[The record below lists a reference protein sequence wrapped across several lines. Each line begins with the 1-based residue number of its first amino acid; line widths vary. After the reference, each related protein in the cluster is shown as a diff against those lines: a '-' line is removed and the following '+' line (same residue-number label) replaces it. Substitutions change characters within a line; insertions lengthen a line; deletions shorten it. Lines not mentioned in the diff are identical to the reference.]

1 MSYILDLMKGAV
13 EPHPDRIS
21 LERYVQE
28 SSFVTQY
35 LSRIVKDKA
44 LVVYH
49 VLFHL
54 SWFDTGKGEIIIPWA
69 RIGAFIRSEQ
79 GNIIDNNTTVKRR
92 LPDLFEYKCI
102 AVNRQ
107 RGNANEIS
115 VHLPSDIPAC
125 RQLID
130 QEEREA
136 RLERTEKD
144 ERDYYNDPGRRLV
157 ILGREKNACVY
168 CTAPLSEDTF
178 VLDHLV
184 PVAKGG
190 TNRKHNLVA
199 ACEVCNRRR
208 GESEPVE
215 FLRENYRQSLL
226 TQEEFLSQK
235 AYIEVLL
242 SDGLANTRLQTDR
255 ASRLSPLQ
263 RGG

>member
-1 MSYILDLMKGAV
+1 MAYITDLLKGAI
-13 EPHPDRIS
+13 EPLPDRIS

-28 SSFVTQY
+28 SAFATRY
-35 LSRIVKDKA
+35 LSRVVKDKA
-44 LVVYH
+44 LVVYQ

-54 SWFDTGKGEIIIPWA
+54 SWFETGKGEIIVPWA
-69 RIGAFIRSEQ
+69 RVGSFIRSEQ

-92 LPDLFEYKCI
+92 LPDLFEHKCI

-125 RQLID
+125 RNLID

-136 RLERTEKD
+136 RVEPQEKD
-144 ERDYYNDPGRRLV
+144 ERDYYTDPGRRLMV
-157 ILGREKNACVY
+157 LARDRNTCVY
-168 CTAPLSEDTF
+168 CTAALSEENS

-184 PVAKGG
+184 PVAQGG

-208 GESEPVE
+208 GESNPVQ
-215 FLRENYRQSLL
+215 FLRENYRQQLL
-226 TQEEFLSQK
+226 TQEEFLRQK
-235 AYIEVLL
+235 DYVEALL
-242 SDGLANTRLQTDR
+242 AEGA
-255 ASRLSPLQ
+255 
-263 RGG
+263 G

>member
-1 MSYILDLMKGAV
+1 MAYITDILKGTI
-13 EPHPDRIS
+13 EPLPDRIS

-28 SSFVTQY
+28 SAFVTRY
-35 LSRIVKDKA
+35 LSRVVKDKA
-44 LVVYH
+44 LVVYQ

-54 SWFDTGKGEIIIPWA
+54 SWFETGKGEIIVPWA
-69 RIGAFIRSEQ
+69 RVGSFIRSEQ

-92 LPDLFEYKCI
+92 LPDLFEHKCI

-125 RQLID
+125 RELID

-136 RLERTEKD
+136 RVEPLTKD
-144 ERDYYNDPGRRLV
+144 ERDYYTDPGRRLAV
-157 ILGREKNACVY
+157 LARDRHACVY
-168 CTAPLSEDTF
+168 CTTALTEENF

-199 ACEVCNRRR
+199 ACDVCNRRR
-208 GESEPVE
+208 SDSDPVQ
-215 FLRENYRQSLL
+215 FLRENYRQQLIS
-226 TQEEFLSQK
+226 QEEFLRQK
-235 AYIEVLL
+235 DYVEALL
-242 SDGLANTRLQTDR
+242 AESAG
-255 ASRLSPLQ
+255 
-263 RGG
+263 